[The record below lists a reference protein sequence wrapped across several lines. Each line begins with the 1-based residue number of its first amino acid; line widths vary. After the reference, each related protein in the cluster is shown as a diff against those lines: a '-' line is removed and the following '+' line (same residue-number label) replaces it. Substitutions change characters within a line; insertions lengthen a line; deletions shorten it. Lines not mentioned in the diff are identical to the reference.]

1 MRRKDQD
8 QAWRLAIAGTSTP
21 ECGCGSTFLGRF
33 KDEGLFSFLRCVL
46 SLLSCS
52 GGTLICVSEPKA
64 QFAKSREKEEGWPL
78 PPVCTPPLPFQQSGF
93 TWAEVGRPL
102 GNQTWTP
109 RARGLD

>member
-21 ECGCGSTFLGRF
+21 ESGCGSTSLGRF

-64 QFAKSREKEEGWPL
+64 QFAKSREKEGGGPCHQC
-78 PPVCTPPLPFQQSGF
+78 VRRHFRFSS
-93 TWAEVGRPL
+93 L
-102 GNQTWTP
+102 GSPGLRWDARLETQTWTP